1 MICLLRQEGRMSSI
15 TVSFQVIPICDDP
28 YPVVDKAIEVV
39 QHSGVKY
46 EVGPH
51 ETTMEGE
58 LDQLLEIVKAGHRA
72 CFEAGAQRVITFVK
86 IVDVVG
92 GTTIADK
99 VAKYRK

>member
-1 MICLLRQEGRMSSI
+1 MSMSTV

-28 YPVVDKAIEVV
+28 YPVVDKAIDVV
-39 QHSGVKY
+39 NRSGVRY

-58 LDQLLEIVKAGHRA
+58 LDDLLEVVKAGHRA

-86 IVDVVG
+86 IVDAVG

-99 VAKYRK
+99 VAKYRA

>member
-1 MICLLRQEGRMSSI
+1 MSSI
-15 TVSFQVIPICDDP
+15 TVSFQVIPVCDDP
-28 YPVVDKAIEVV
+28 YPVVDKAIQVV

-72 CFEAGAQRVITFVK
+72 CFEAGVQRVITFVK
-86 IVDVVG
+86 IVDAEG

>member
-1 MICLLRQEGRMSSI
+1 MNSI

-39 QHSGVKY
+39 QRSGVKY

-72 CFEAGAQRVITFVK
+72 CLEAGAQRVITFIK

>member
-1 MICLLRQEGRMSSI
+1 MSSI

-28 YPVVDKAIEVV
+28 YPVVDKAIDVV

-58 LDQLLEIVKAGHRA
+58 LNQLLEIVKAGHRA

-99 VAKYRK
+99 VAKYRKW

>member
-1 MICLLRQEGRMSSI
+1 MADI
-15 TVSFQVIPICDDP
+15 TVSFEVIPLCEDP

-39 QHSGVKY
+39 QRSGVKY

-58 LDQLLEIVKAGHRA
+58 LDRLLDIVKAGHRA

-86 IVDVVG
+86 IVDTVG

-99 VAKYRK
+99 VAKYRT

>member
-1 MICLLRQEGRMSSI
+1 MSSI

-28 YPVVDKAIEVV
+28 YPVVDKAIDVV
-39 QHSGVKY
+39 DRSGVRY

-58 LDQLLEIVKAGHRA
+58 LDDLLEVVKAGHRA

-86 IVDVVG
+86 IVDAVG

-99 VAKYRK
+99 VAKYRE

>member
-1 MICLLRQEGRMSSI
+1 MEGAVSDI
-15 TVSFQVIPICDDP
+15 TVSFEVIPLCDDP

-39 QHSGVKY
+39 QRSGVKY

-58 LDQLLEIVKAGHRA
+58 LDRLLEIVKEGHRA

-86 IVDVVG
+86 IVDAVG
-92 GTTIADK
+92 GTTIAET
-99 VAKYRK
+99 VAKYRES

>member
-1 MICLLRQEGRMSSI
+1 MSSI

-28 YPVVDKAIEVV
+28 YPVVDKAIDVV
-39 QHSGVKY
+39 DRSGVKY

-58 LDQLLEIVKAGHRA
+58 LDDLLKVVKAGHRA

-92 GTTIADK
+92 GTTIDDK
-99 VAKYRK
+99 VAKYRE

>member
-1 MICLLRQEGRMSSI
+1 MNTV

-28 YPVVDKAIEVV
+28 YPVVDKAIEAVDR
-39 QHSGVKY
+39 SGVRY

-58 LDQLLEIVKAGHRA
+58 LDDLLEVVKAGHRA
-72 CFEAGAQRVITFVK
+72 CFEAGAQRVVTFVK
-86 IVDVVG
+86 IVDAVG

-99 VAKYRK
+99 VAKYRE

>member
-1 MICLLRQEGRMSSI
+1 MEGAVSDI
-15 TVSFQVIPICDDP
+15 TVSFEVIPLCDDP

-39 QHSGVKY
+39 QRSGVKY

-58 LDQLLEIVKAGHRA
+58 LDRLLEIVKEGHRA

-86 IVDVVG
+86 IVDAVG
-92 GTTIADK
+92 GTTIAEK
-99 VAKYRK
+99 VAKYRES

>member
-1 MICLLRQEGRMSSI
+1 MSEI
-15 TVSFQVIPICDDP
+15 TVSFQVIPVCEDP
-28 YPVVDKAIEVV
+28 YPVVDRAIEVV
-39 QHSGVKY
+39 QRSGVEY

-72 CFEAGAQRVITFVK
+72 CFEAGAQRVVTFVK

-92 GTTIADK
+92 GTSIADK
-99 VAKYRK
+99 VAKYRGP

>member
-1 MICLLRQEGRMSSI
+1 MADI
-15 TVSFQVIPICDDP
+15 TVSFEVIPLCDDP

-39 QHSGVKY
+39 QRSGVKY

-58 LDQLLEIVKAGHRA
+58 LDHLLEIVKEGHRA
-72 CFEAGAQRVITFVK
+72 CFAAGAQRVITFVK
-86 IVDVVG
+86 IVDAVDG
-92 GTTIADK
+92 STIEEK

>member
-1 MICLLRQEGRMSSI
+1 MEAAVSEI
-15 TVSFQVIPICDDP
+15 TVSFQVIPICEDP

-39 QHSGVKY
+39 QRSGVEY

-51 ETTMEGE
+51 ETTMQGE

-72 CFEAGAQRVITFVK
+72 CFEAGAQRVVTFVK

-92 GTTIADK
+92 GTSISEK
-99 VAKYRK
+99 VGKYREP

>member
-1 MICLLRQEGRMSSI
+1 MSSI

-72 CFEAGAQRVITFVK
+72 CLEAGAQRVITFVK

>member
-1 MICLLRQEGRMSSI
+1 MSDI
-15 TVSFQVIPICDDP
+15 TVSFQVIPICQDP

-39 QHSGVKY
+39 QRSGVKY

-58 LDQLLEIVKAGHRA
+58 LDQLLEIVKSGHRA
-72 CFEAGAQRVITFVK
+72 CFEAGAERVITFVK

-92 GTTIADK
+92 DTTIADK
-99 VAKYRK
+99 IAKYRE

>member
-1 MICLLRQEGRMSSI
+1 MSDI
-15 TVSFQVIPICDDP
+15 TVSFQVIPICQDP

-39 QHSGVKY
+39 QRSGVKH

-51 ETTMEGE
+51 ETTMEGDLE
-58 LDQLLEIVKAGHRA
+58 QLLEIVKSGHRA
-72 CFEAGAQRVITFVK
+72 CFEAGAERVITFVK

-99 VAKYRK
+99 VAKYRE

>member
-1 MICLLRQEGRMSSI
+1 MSTV

-28 YPVVDKAIEVV
+28 YPVVDKAIEAVDR
-39 QHSGVKY
+39 SGVRY

-58 LDQLLEIVKAGHRA
+58 LDDLLEVVKAGHRA
-72 CFEAGAQRVITFVK
+72 CFEAGAQRVVTFVK
-86 IVDVVG
+86 IVDAVG

-99 VAKYRK
+99 VAKYRE

>member
-1 MICLLRQEGRMSSI
+1 MKEGYMAAI
-15 TVSFQVIPICDDP
+15 TVSFEVIPLCDDP

-39 QHSGVKY
+39 QRSGVKY

-58 LDQLLEIVKAGHRA
+58 LDHLLEIIKEAHRA
-72 CFEAGAQRVITFVK
+72 CFVEGVQRVLTFVK
-86 IVDVVG
+86 IVDAVSG
-92 GTTIADK
+92 STIEEK

>member
-1 MICLLRQEGRMSSI
+1 MSSI
-15 TVSFQVIPICDDP
+15 TVSFQVIPICEDP
-28 YPVVDKAIEVV
+28 YPVVDRAIEVV
-39 QHSGVKY
+39 QRSGVKY

-58 LDQLLEIVKAGHRA
+58 LDRLLDIVKAGHRA
-72 CFEAGAQRVITFVK
+72 CFEAGAPRVITFVK

-99 VAKYRK
+99 VAKHRK